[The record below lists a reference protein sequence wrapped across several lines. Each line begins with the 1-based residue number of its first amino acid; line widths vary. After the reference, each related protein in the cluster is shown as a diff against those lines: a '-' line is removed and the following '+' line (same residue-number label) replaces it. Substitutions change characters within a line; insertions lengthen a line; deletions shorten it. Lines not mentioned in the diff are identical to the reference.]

1 MAPLAFPSTMAFAV
15 VETHLYLD
23 ISGFG
28 WISVVGFC
36 PCVSGFGLC
45 IDRCY
50 ASSQTENRE
59 RHEGFGMQWPL
70 PSTMALAILF
80 DRGDFLIHKAF
91 LATATLA
98 CLAPLAVRQSTVVY
112 YSVLVGVLLTSAGV

>member
-1 MAPLAFPSTMAFAV
+1 MIVQLHSDGVDIRYIGSSLPAVAPLAFPSTMAFAV

-50 ASSQTENRE
+50 ASSQTENAMM
-59 RHEGFGMQWPL
+59 GL
-70 PSTMALAILF
+70 S
-80 DRGDFLIHKAF
+80 
-91 LATATLA
+91 
-98 CLAPLAVRQSTVVY
+98 PLAVKESTI
-112 YSVLVGVLLTSAGV
+112 L